1 MFSALHTI
9 HSPAP
14 TMDLNALLEIVLSL
28 AALFWL
34 LSTVCSFFVEA
45 IVSLRQ
51 TCMKSFDVLANLV
64 VEFNPMR
71 STADGQTSK
80 GRANGW

>member
-1 MFSALHTI
+1 MSERREAEGASRLEVLRFAVSVGIDDIEAGRFKIFDSSA
-9 HSPAP
+9 
-14 TMDLNALLEIVLSL
+14 SL
-28 AALFWL
+28 RF
-34 LSTVCSFFVEA
+34 
-45 IVSLRQ
+45 VSLRQ